1 MPKRNIGWRWHLAS
15 FPEITAWQLEVNKS
29 WSCEKLFPSLL
40 PSLLLSSLQRQTP
53 QHVFHILASQF
64 LELLSGSWLS
74 HRLAPTP
81 PSARRAPGKRWRGA
95 GQGMVS
101 PSGWVRSA
109 EMGDGRARWLGRL
122 GCSRTGLDA
131 CTEAAEPA
139 RNPAQVCL
147 KTSLCNYSAAGAVTR
162 KVVATEM
169 RRPQTPLSLTGKDGS
184 LPKAAPLLCL
194 PVGSSRFGRWA
205 RFVHRTICCPLVL
218 SCTGGLTWK
227 PGGSLCG
234 DSVIACE
241 LSGEAVSSATA
252 LTVRSTLCLESFWL

>member
-53 QHVFHILASQF
+53 QHVFHIFASQF
-64 LELLSGSWLS
+64 IELLSARCLRR
-74 HRLAPTP
+74 RLAPDT
-81 PSARRAPGKRWRGA
+81 
-95 GQGMVS
+95 
-101 PSGWVRSA
+101 
-109 EMGDGRARWLGRL
+109 RARGGERGWGARGGLGPA
-122 GCSRTGLDA
+122 GGTPGG
-131 CTEAAEPA
+131 TEAAGAPGGPGFAPPCPGQHRHQNRAQPA
-139 RNPAQVCL
+139 LTPLFAIPPQPVLWQEKLWQQKRNPLRPRYHWQVRTAL
-147 KTSLCNYSAAGAVTR
+147 AHLCCAWRGLR
-162 KVVATEM
+162 Q
-169 RRPQTPLSLTGKDGS
+169 P
-184 LPKAAPLLCL
+184 
-194 PVGSSRFGRWA
+194 GSSSRA
-205 RFVHRTICCPLVL
+205 QAVPRTICCPLVL

-252 LTVRSTLCLESFWL
+252 LTVRSTLCLESFWLSTEGCVTKCFFC

>member
-64 LELLSGSWLS
+64 IELLSGSWLS

-81 PSARRAPGKRWRGA
+81 LSVPPKSGGGELGRGWSAPVAGWGA
-95 GQGMVS
+95 ETWEDV
-101 PSGWVRSA
+101 
-109 EMGDGRARWLGRL
+109 RARWLGRV
-122 GCSRTGLDA
+122 GCSRAGLDA

-218 SCTGGLTWK
+218 LCTGGLTWK